1 MTATMAGMTVVND
14 AKESESFDAF
24 KEKMNEQFGTADKKL
39 RFIAENFLL
48 LFRQHFHLLYR
59 TSSYQLVYDNL

>member
-1 MTATMAGMTVVND
+1 MTVVND

-48 LFRQHFHLLYR
+48 GL
-59 TSSYQLVYDNL
+59 TIVAVNG